1 MNENKNFWNETW
13 VSLIFIFFN
22 LKDAAFINK
31 IGVSSSLST
40 MYVIKQCKYKL
51 LGLEF

>member
-1 MNENKNFWNETW
+1 MGVFDIY
-13 VSLIFIFFN
+13 LFFFI